1 MKNKMQG
8 ALIGPRA
15 LDQPAGGGREGGQDD
30 VEVALLQQHQPLH
43 RADLVP
49 RVDEGAEDLIPLLGI
64 VDLARIAQPRVQLR
78 FHRGR
83 CLLSSLSL
91 SQKLH
96 QAFSFGHVQGCHS
109 ILILGG
115 KVCACLHQHPR
126 DSKMAVLRSP
136 VQGAGRPCDL
146 ERLRRQHHQQR
157 HGRNEHHHFQH
168 FQHLHSSSL
177 SKNQHFPHQP

>member
-109 ILILGG
+109 IL
-115 KVCACLHQHPR
+115 
-126 DSKMAVLRSP
+126 
-136 VQGAGRPCDL
+136 